1 MSARVKRASIKGVA
15 IKSAVADLHRL
26 IEADG
31 VPARVAFELLTDFE
45 RLILKRGVD
54 DEAWYPIGSYDRINR
69 VLFEYDGHEAPDYFQ
84 KRGRAVADRVIAA
97 GLFKQ
102 VDFVRRIEPSAAVE
116 QVVLTLRL
124 AGTLWMG
131 MFNVGKWRVI
141 SSADTAAIASVGGSI
156 HVEISEAE
164 DFSDMAVQAIL
175 GFIQRLAGETAGA
188 DVAVSVERPTA
199 SVLLFTFRWIQ
210 PSAGDP

>member
-1 MSARVKRASIKGVA
+1 MSAKVKRASIKGVA
-15 IKSAVADLHRL
+15 IRSAVADLHRL
-26 IEADG
+26 IEADA
-31 VPARVAFELLTDFE
+31 VPAKVAFELLTDFE

-69 VLFEYDGHEAPDYFQ
+69 VLFEYDGQQAPDYFQ

-97 GLFKQ
+97 GMFKQ

-141 SSADTAAIASVGGSI
+141 TNADMAAVASIGGSMA
-156 HVEISEAE
+156 VEISEAE
-164 DFSDMAVQAIL
+164 DFSDMAVQAVL
-175 GFIQRLAGETAGA
+175 GFIKRLAEETAGA
-188 DVAVSVERPTA
+188 AVDVTVNRPTA
-199 SVLLFTFRWIQ
+199 SVLLFTFRWIESDAAE
-210 PSAGDP
+210 P

>member
-26 IEADG
+26 IESDLL
-31 VPARVAFELLTDFE
+31 PAKVAFELLTDFE

-69 VLFEYDGHEAPDYFQ
+69 VLFEYDGNSAPDYFQ

-97 GLFKQ
+97 GMFKQ
-102 VDFVRRIEPSAAVE
+102 VDFVRKIEPSAAVE
-116 QVVLTLRL
+116 QVVLTLRV

-141 SSADTAAIASVGGSI
+141 SSADMAAVASIGGST
-156 HVEISEAE
+156 A
-164 DFSDMAVQAIL
+164 
-175 GFIQRLAGETAGA
+175 LALARSGICT
-188 DVAVSVERPTA
+188 
-199 SVLLFTFRWIQ
+199 
-210 PSAGDP
+210 

>member
-1 MSARVKRASIKGVA
+1 VSARVKRASIKGVA
-15 IKSAVADLHRL
+15 IKSAIADLHRL
-26 IEADG
+26 IEADA
-31 VPARVAFELLTDFE
+31 VPAKVAFELLTDFE

-69 VLFEYDGHEAPDYFQ
+69 VLFQYDGHEAPDYFQ

-141 SSADTAAIASVGGSI
+141 TNADMAAVASTGGSI
-156 HVEISEAE
+156 AVEISEAE

-175 GFIQRLAGETAGA
+175 GFIKRLAEETAGA
-188 DVAVSVERPTA
+188 EVAVGVARPTA
-199 SVLLFTFRWIQ
+199 SVLLFTFRWIDA
-210 PSAGDP
+210 P